1 MNWVS
6 VPFCNET
13 VDTEKP
19 FGLVMQLLTAGQGHS
34 PDWRTPTVKSRT
46 AMLRTI
52 LGALLPM
59 VVTFLLGLMAAW
71 HHDFGQKEASILN
84 RMVLLYAVPLALFA
98 GTVTSS
104 RAELSQDL
112 PLVMALC
119 VGTIAFYGAI
129 FLLARIA
136 FRMPMGISALC
147 ALTASAPA
155 VPFVGPAVL
164 GDLLGRPNAAI
175 PIAVDSLIIN
185 LTVVP
190 VTILF
195 LALDTTGRESNE
207 RTSKLQDGARSAPP
221 RTSPLAFL
229 STKIKE
235 TVREPMVWAPVLAFV
250 IVLIGFRIP
259 ELLVHSLYMLGHA
272 SGGVAIFACGIVLAS
287 GRIMFNWRVLFFV
300 FLKNIVQP
308 GLVLGGLRWLGY
320 GNPTVSDA
328 VLTTAIPAMPIV
340 VMLALQYRVVEAE
353 AASAVFLSVIGSVI
367 TMGIFIALTS

>member
-1 MNWVS
+1 
-6 VPFCNET
+6 
-13 VDTEKP
+13 
-19 FGLVMQLLTAGQGHS
+19 
-34 PDWRTPTVKSRT
+34 
-46 AMLRTI
+46 MLRTI

-71 HHDFGQKEASILN
+71 RHDFGQKEASILN

-112 PLVMALC
+112 PLIIALC
-119 VGTIAFYGAI
+119 VGTIGFYAAI
-129 FLLARIA
+129 FLLARTA
-136 FRMPMGISALC
+136 FRMPMGVGALC

-175 PIAVDSLIIN
+175 PIALDSLIIN

-190 VTILF
+190 ITILF
-195 LALDTTGRESNE
+195 LSLDTTAGESHG
-207 RTSKLQDGARSAPP
+207 SSSAPP
-221 RTSPLAFL
+221 RKSPLEFL
-229 STKIKE
+229 AAKITE
-235 TVREPMVWAPVLAFV
+235 TVKEPMVWAPVLAFA

-287 GRIMFNWRVLFFV
+287 GRIVFNWRVLFFV

-308 GLVLGGLRWLGY
+308 ALVLGGLRLLGY

-340 VMLALQYRVVEAE
+340 VMLALQYRVVQAE
-353 AASAVFLSVIGSVI
+353 AASAVFLSVLGSMI